1 MPVKCRAAIAKG
13 NGDFTI
19 ENIVVNE
26 PREDEVLV
34 AIKAAGL
41 CHTDYDSLNWGKPLI
56 LGHEG
61 AGVVSAI
68 GKDVKGHD
76 VGDSVILNW
85 ATPCNNCFQCS
96 LG

>member
-1 MPVKCRAAIAKG
+1 MSVKCKAAIAMG
-13 NGDFTI
+13 NGNFTI

-26 PREDEVLV
+26 PRADEVLV
-34 AIKAAGL
+34 AIKAAAL

-61 AGVVSAI
+61 AGVVKEI
-68 GKDVKGHD
+68 GMDVKGLH

-85 ATPCNNCFQCS
+85 ATPCLIAFNVI
-96 LG
+96 